1 MKPGIVI
8 LGAPRSGTTLL
19 RRLIDAHPNIACGG
33 ETFLL
38 KAAAQFIQGDAIV
51 DGIDYGVVGG
61 LRSAGIDE
69 EELYRGLRELCFAF
83 LAKVAE
89 DQGKPRWA
97 TKTAVDSFYVENIDR
112 VFGRDVLFIC
122 VIRHGGDVVCS
133 TQDLCDENEIYL
145 REFHRYIV
153 QHPRPLVAFAHAWR
167 DVTTNLLDFAERNVN
182 ALLIRY
188 EDLVTNPEAVLS
200 RIFEHVEEPFSKTI
214 LTDAFAQKNVQGL
227 GDWKTFH
234 HGRIHSDSIDRYKK
248 LAPHNLRHVGH
259 VINPLLAE
267 CGYEM
272 LDVTAEIDSDRA
284 MRRYELSMM
293 FNAGKSS

>member
-33 ETFLL
+33 ESFLL

-61 LRSAGIDE
+61 LKSAGIDE

-133 TQDLCDENEIYL
+133 TQDLSDENEIYL
-145 REFHRYIV
+145 REFHRYVV
-153 QHPRPLVAFAHAWR
+153 QHPRPLVAFAHACR

-188 EDLVTNPEAVLS
+188 EDLVTNPEDVLS

-234 HGRIHSDSIDRYKK
+234 HGTIHSDRIDRCKK
-248 LAPHNLRHVGH
+248 LAPDNLRHVGH
-259 VINPLLAE
+259 VINRG
-267 CGYEM
+267 C
-272 LDVTAEIDSDRA
+272 
-284 MRRYELSMM
+284 
-293 FNAGKSS
+293 K